1 MKEEIVLQESGMMN
15 IKLDLIGKEYC
26 RSRQIPCSKQEFDTL
41 IIWQQAKGQLIMAH
55 DKWIDSI
62 LKQTKFIK
70 DVIKSYKYLDEAVEF
85 AVESGIALNEAE
97 IIRVNSTGL
106 TIYNPKNA

>member
-1 MKEEIVLQESGMMN
+1 
-15 IKLDLIGKEYC
+15 
-26 RSRQIPCSKQEFDTL
+26 
-41 IIWQQAKGQLIMAH
+41 MAH
-55 DKWIDSI
+55 EKWIESI

-70 DVIKSYKYLDEAVEF
+70 DVIKNYKYLDEAVEF

-106 TIYNPKNA
+106 SIYNPKNASEMLKSMKNLNVSREDKILARVEYEKQQSMSK